1 MISGLV
7 HPETESPRKSKRRK
21 DCPKQKTDKTGRNK
35 GFFPLDTLESLFNQ
49 MPYCSKIF
57 LP

>member
-21 DCPKQKTDKTGRNK
+21 DPPKRKGDKKSRNTDFSFGY
-35 GFFPLDTLESLFNQ
+35 LEKSL
-49 MPYCSKIF
+49 
-57 LP
+57 